1 MSKNDISEDTLQ
13 NITKGV
19 TFSQSISS
27 IFRVT
32 FSLAVDMFERA
43 STEIKSAGVCRG
55 KWISL
60 FVFAKVNLG
69 AAKDLQNRLT
79 AINNSSKRSS
89 FGFHP

>member
-32 FSLAVDMFERA
+32 FSLAVDSRPAGDLA
-43 STEIKSAGVCRG
+43 SG
-55 KWISL
+55 KQP
-60 FVFAKVNLG
+60 FAS
-69 AAKDLQNRLT
+69 RLT
-79 AINNSSKRSS
+79 
-89 FGFHP
+89 

>member
-32 FSLAVDMFERA
+32 FSLAVDTGDMPPTV
-43 STEIKSAGVCRG
+43 SILSGY
-55 KWISL
+55 I
-60 FVFAKVNLG
+60 
-69 AAKDLQNRLT
+69 
-79 AINNSSKRSS
+79 SS
-89 FGFHP
+89 FQTN